1 MKKSFT
7 FLAAFAASVCL
18 STAYAQK
25 EGDVITIDDIP
36 YQLGPNLITNGS
48 FNDGVNNWEAGNG
61 SALGST
67 FTIVETGGANDDGP
81 FLNPTGHTGAAGAS
95 SIGTGWAIEPGKQY
109 YFAYSIKSLKGFT
122 GTNEFLVTSLG
133 MSLRDGSETVKLMGN
148 GNGNPEGAS
157 LAGNAQM
164 TDDGSWTKNEVVF
177 TNSDNY
183 TFVNCRF
190 RWLGE
195 GDAAGNLGFDEFYL
209 GEITTVNPDDAVTV
223 KMKELDNFRLTIE
236 NYVNSDEMQEYR
248 GLADELYAAYEET
261 WSADE
266 STVEAMDAEIARL
279 KEAQVKAQAG
289 LALVKELQE
298 LYNDCSNNLLIN
310 TSYPGY
316 DEFTLACDAANDV
329 LISPESMKYADY
341 EAAIANLT
349 EARTTYLYS
358 QVGTLDAPA
367 DYTFLIQ
374 YPDFYDPAC
383 GISKDLIT
391 ANNRSEW
398 DQFEPWVYE
407 TVKTNGGDYRTNYV
421 GGKPCWNSWNNGFT
435 SMDVHQDL
443 TNLPNG
449 LYSVECK
456 AMTQE
461 GCITDQHA
469 YAAATAGT
477 AVSPTMTIDNGWN
490 VAEGWETVKTTT
502 VNVIDGKL
510 RIGFASTSTGNT
522 TGWFCVTEF
531 KLYYHGASETDM
543 KSVLNAR
550 IAEANALVSNLK
562 GDRAALDGALA
573 IAANANSD
581 EEILAAL
588 DTINTAYAAVEASN
602 AAYNVFVEGALAT
615 AKTNAEALND
625 NGKTIL
631 NYAIAQ
637 VEAYLTSETA
647 TAAEMESTY
656 KDALTNYQSYTTALA
671 NTEIGMSTPPAGY
684 IESTLTELEN
694 TIDNHIAGLTSAL
707 ASKATIDACIAQLNN
722 GLQGINAS
730 VYVQEAKTQGA
741 GYDISGMI
749 VNANAAAKDGWTWLN
764 LEDGPIKSSQYYNP
778 DECIY
783 DEATDTYTETNTH
796 TYFDSWR
803 GTAGALKLTGYQEL
817 NYLPNGNYTL
827 KVAARTSCEKGGA
840 VLFVAAK
847 GNEAIAQNDTIWKPI
862 IYSNTSG
869 GNIWEEAKA
878 ADPTSPIALAN
889 KGQGHGWNWHEIT
902 FDVVDHKASI
912 GFSTDSTLT
921 HVPFTGTWFSVVD
934 FTLIMNSYADSN
946 DDNFGW
952 VSGIEAGD
960 ATIDNTLLVRTNG
973 RRIVVLNANGQEVEV
988 YTTTGLRVNAEAE
1001 QPAGI
1006 YLVKVGKKVAKV
1018 VIK

>member
-1 MKKSFT
+1 MRKFYF
-7 FLAAFAASVCL
+7 FLATLFAGACL
-18 STAYAQK
+18 STAHAQK
-25 EGDVITIDDIP
+25 EGDVITIDDVP

-109 YFAYSIKSLKGFT
+109 YFAFSIKSLKGFT

-133 MSLRDGSETVKLMGN
+133 MSLRDESEAFKLMGN
-148 GNGNPEGAS
+148 GNNNPEGAS

-164 TDDGSWTKNEVVF
+164 TEDGSWTKNEVVF

-195 GDAAGNLGFDEFYL
+195 GDAAGNYGFDEFYL

-223 KMKELDNFRLTIE
+223 KLRELDNFRTTIE
-236 NYVNSDEMQEYR
+236 NYVNSDEMQEYK
-248 GLADELYAAYEET
+248 GLAEELYTAYELT
-261 WSADE
+261 WDADE
-266 STVEAMDAEIARL
+266 STVEGMDAEIARL
-279 KEAQVKAQAG
+279 KAAQNKAKAG
-289 LALVKELQE
+289 LALVKELQAI
-298 LYNDCSNNLLIN
+298 YDDCSNNLLIN
-310 TSYPGY
+310 TAYPGY
-316 DEFTLACDAANDV
+316 DEFSIACDEANDV

-341 EAAIANLT
+341 EAAIANLE
-349 EARTTYLYS
+349 EARATYLYS
-358 QVGTLDAPA
+358 QVGTIDTPA
-367 DYTFLIQ
+367 DYSFLIQ

-391 ANNRSEW
+391 ADNRSEW

-407 TVKTNGGDYRTNYV
+407 TVKVNGGDYRTNYV
-421 GGKPCWNSWNNGFT
+421 GGKPCWNSWNDNFT

-443 TNLPNG
+443 TGLPNG
-449 LYSVECK
+449 LYSLECK

-461 GCITDQHA
+461 GLISNQHA
-469 YAAATAGT
+469 YISGTAGT
-477 AVSPTMTIDNGWN
+477 AVSPAMTIDNGWN
-490 VAEGWETVKTTT
+490 LPEGWETLQTATI
-502 VNVIDGKL
+502 NVIDGNL
-510 RIGFASTSTGNT
+510 RIGFASTSNGGK

-543 KSVLNAR
+543 KSVLNNR

-562 GDRAALDGALA
+562 GDRVALQGALN
-573 IAANANSD
+573 IAANANTD

-615 AKTNAEALND
+615 AKTNAETLGE

-631 NYAIAQ
+631 KYAIAQ
-637 VEAYLTSETA
+637 VEAYLASETA
-647 TAAEMESTY
+647 TAAEMNSTY

-671 NTEIGMSTPPAGY
+671 NTEIEMSAPPVGY
-684 IESTLTELEN
+684 MESTLIDLEN
-694 TIDNHIAGLTSAL
+694 TMDLHKQGLTSSL
-707 ASKATIDACIAQLNN
+707 ASQTTIDACIAQLNN
-722 GLQGINAS
+722 GIQSIKAS
-730 VYVQEAKTQGA
+730 VYVQEAKTYGA

-749 VNANAAAKDGWTWLN
+749 MNADAAAKDGWTWLN
-764 LEDGPIKSSQYYNP
+764 LEDGPIKSGQYYNP
-778 DECIY
+778 EECIY
-783 DEATDTYTETNTH
+783 DEATGTYTETNTH
-796 TYFDSWR
+796 SYFDSWR
-803 GTAGALKLTGYQEL
+803 STAGALKLTGYQEL

-827 KVAARTSCEKGGA
+827 KVAARSACDQGGA
-840 VLFVAAK
+840 LLFVVAK

-862 IYSNTSG
+862 ISNHDVAGS
-869 GNIWEEAKA
+869 IWEEAKA
-878 ADPTSPIALAN
+878 ADPLSPMALTN
-889 KGQGHGWNWHEIT
+889 SGQGRGWNWHEIT

-921 HVPFTGTWFSVVD
+921 HVRFTGTWFSAVD

-946 DDNFGW
+946 DENFGW
-952 VSGIEAGD
+952 ITGVEAG
-960 ATIDNTLLVRTNG
+960 ATIDNDLLVRTNG
-973 RRIVVLNANGQEVEV
+973 RKIVVLNANDQEVEV
-988 YTTTGLRVNAEAE
+988 YTATGMRVNAEAE

-1018 VIK
+1018 AIK